1 LGIGVPLSLL
11 ANVAM
16 PVRFRRCGIF
26 RLRQTIGMN
35 KNDMEMTNNTA
46 ARIKSTLILLAS
58 GMLAGGSV
66 AGLVWLFEAS
76 LQIGSG
82 AWMVFGTTIAAM
94 VATNLVLIRQ
104 AHSQYSNQ
112 STHAEAELAEIRQEL
127 DHLLSGLT
135 ENFSAQHAH
144 AGQELEQVRVLLSD
158 AGEKLVSSFTS
169 LESHT
174 RQQQNLALNL
184 TDSNHGETDNSDT
197 QPVSIEAF
205 VQEISNTLSVF
216 VDTTVDTSR
225 VGMELVGMMDDI
237 ISRVKTILNV
247 LGEIDAI
254 SKQTNLLALNAAIE
268 AARAGES
275 GRGFAVVADE
285 VRNLSMRSGQF
296 SEQIR
301 GYMSGVHGSVQ
312 AAEHAINGMAS
323 KDMQFALDS
332 KQRVEG
338 MLESVQEMNHKMT
351 GTMDEMSGI
360 AKQVEGEVQVT
371 VTLLQFQDLTTQ
383 LIARVNDR
391 ISAMSH
397 TLQDMERLRDAS
409 VTIQALPDLSR
420 YLQQHRAA
428 LAQTSALG
436 PSGTGPVSQGTMAS
450 GDVDLF

>member
-1 LGIGVPLSLL
+1 
-11 ANVAM
+11 
-16 PVRFRRCGIF
+16 
-26 RLRQTIGMN
+26 MN
-35 KNDMEMTNNTA
+35 KNPMGTTNQSSSRFRT
-46 ARIKSTLILLAS
+46 TLLLLSCGLLA
-58 GMLAGGSV
+58 GAIV
-66 AGLVWLFEAS
+66 AGLAWSFEAS
-76 LQIGSG
+76 MHVGTG
-82 AWMVFGTTIAAM
+82 AWMAFGATMAAM
-94 VATNLVLIRQ
+94 LTTSLLLTCQAKTQTSNL
-104 AHSQYSNQ
+104 
-112 STHAEAELAEIRQEL
+112 STHADAELAAVRQEF
-127 DHLLSGLT
+127 DRLLSELS
-135 ENFSAQHAH
+135 ENFNEQHAH
-144 AGQELEQVRVLLSD
+144 AGQELAQVRILLSD

-184 TDSNHGETDNSDT
+184 ADNSPGEADDSNT
-197 QPVSIEAF
+197 QAVSIESF

-237 ISRVKTILNV
+237 ISRVKTILGV

-285 VRNLSMRSGQF
+285 VRTLSMRSSQF

-301 GYMSGVHGSVQ
+301 GYMSGVHGSVLE
-312 AAEHAINGMAS
+312 AEQAINGMAS
-323 KDMQFALDS
+323 KDMQFALNS

-338 MLESVQEMNHKMT
+338 MLDRVQHMNLKMT
-351 GTMDEMSGI
+351 GTMDQMSDI
-360 AKQVEGEVQVT
+360 AKEVEGEVRET

-397 TLQDMERLRDAS
+397 TLQEMEQVRNSTAS
-409 VTIQALPDLSR
+409 IQALPDMRR
-420 YLQQHRAA
+420 YLQQYQAA
-428 LAQTSALG
+428 LAKTSLLG
-436 PSGTGPVSQGTMAS
+436 PSGSGPVSQGTMAS

>member
-1 LGIGVPLSLL
+1 MARRHILIAAEPSL
-11 ANVAM
+11 
-16 PVRFRRCGIF
+16 
-26 RLRQTIGMN
+26 MN
-35 KNDMEMTNNTA
+35 KNDMESTNHA
-46 ARIKSTLILLAS
+46 SSRFKPALILLAS
-58 GMLAGGSV
+58 GVCAGGLV
-66 AGLVWLFEAS
+66 AGLAS
-76 LQIGSG
+76 LLETSLHVGAG
-82 AWMVFGTTIAAM
+82 AWAVFGIAFTAL
-94 VATNLVLIRQ
+94 VATSLVLIGR
-104 AHSQYSNQ
+104 
-112 STHAEAELAEIRQEL
+112 AEAGHSKVATHTGAEVAEVRQEL
-127 DHLLSGLT
+127 DLLLRHLT
-135 ENFSAQHAH
+135 ENFSSQHVQ
-144 AGQELEQVRVLLSD
+144 AGQELEQVRGLLND
-158 AGEKLVSSFTS
+158 AVEKLVSSFTS

-174 RQQQNLALNL
+174 RQQQTLALNL
-184 TDSNHGETDNSDT
+184 ADRNRGETDTSDT
-197 QPVSIEAF
+197 QPLSFEAF

-237 ISRVKTILNV
+237 IARVKTILGV
-247 LGEIDAI
+247 LGEIDSI

-301 GYMSGVHGSVQ
+301 GYMSGVHDSVQ

-323 KDMQFALDS
+323 KDMQFALNS

-338 MLESVQEMNHKMT
+338 MLGRVQDMNYKMT
-351 GTMDEMSGI
+351 GAVDQITGI
-360 AKQVEGEVQVT
+360 AKEVESEVHAT
-371 VTLLQFQDLTTQ
+371 VTSLQFQDLATQ

-397 TLQDMERLRDAS
+397 TLQEMERVRNTA

-420 YLQQHRAA
+420 YLQQNQTA
-428 LAQTSALG
+428 LVQASALG
-436 PSGTGPVSQGTMAS
+436 PTGAGPVSQGRMAS